1 MVFSS
6 TIFIFCFLPL
16 VLAGYF
22 LLRSIRSRNTWLLA
36 VSLIFYFWGGASFFP
51 IILYSIILNYT
62 GGRVLGALQN
72 TGRERLR
79 KFSFTIFV
87 VLNLL
92 NLGYWKYTKFM
103 MQTICDVTGFSLTI
117 PDIVLPIGI
126 SFFTF
131 QGMSYVIDVYRGDV
145 PVQKNILKV
154 GLYIA
159 LFPQLIAGPIVRY
172 SDIEKQLDERTHS
185 VDDFASGIRLF
196 TIGLA
201 KKAILANSAAITADA
216 VFGMHAYQNEPAVA
230 WTGLLCYW
238 IQIYF
243 DFAGYSDMA
252 IGLGRMF
259 GFTFPKNFDY
269 PFISCSAS
277 EMWRRWHI
285 SLSTWFKDYVYI
297 PLGGSRKGNAYLH
310 LLCVFLLTGLWHGA
324 SWNYVMW
331 GAFWGVLIVM
341 QRWITRKVKIP
352 FSVPK
357 MISWAFTMFL
367 WLLSLVVFRTESLYE
382 CVQYFRSMFGVLPLQ
397 DVGFSLPYY
406 IHKYEIFIIVSGMTA
421 MMPLGKLVYLWLQK
435 KMPEAAFTVL
445 ENTGALVLFGI
456 SALYVVTGTYNPFIY
471 FQF

>member
-92 NLGYWKYTKFM
+92 NLGYWKYTKFV

-185 VDDFASGIRLF
+185 VDDFASCDPSLHDNQNTPECSPHHIIPG
-196 TIGLA
+196 
-201 KKAILANSAAITADA
+201 SA
-216 VFGMHAYQNEPAVA
+216 
-230 WTGLLCYW
+230 
-238 IQIYF
+238 
-243 DFAGYSDMA
+243 
-252 IGLGRMF
+252 
-259 GFTFPKNFDY
+259 
-269 PFISCSAS
+269 
-277 EMWRRWHI
+277 
-285 SLSTWFKDYVYI
+285 
-297 PLGGSRKGNAYLH
+297 
-310 LLCVFLLTGLWHGA
+310 
-324 SWNYVMW
+324 
-331 GAFWGVLIVM
+331 
-341 QRWITRKVKIP
+341 
-352 FSVPK
+352 
-357 MISWAFTMFL
+357 
-367 WLLSLVVFRTESLYE
+367 
-382 CVQYFRSMFGVLPLQ
+382 
-397 DVGFSLPYY
+397 
-406 IHKYEIFIIVSGMTA
+406 
-421 MMPLGKLVYLWLQK
+421 MP
-435 KMPEAAFTVL
+435 
-445 ENTGALVLFGI
+445 
-456 SALYVVTGTYNPFIY
+456 
-471 FQF
+471 